1 MVNLLNY
8 NLKQQ
13 HNINKS
19 MSTENK
25 KYNTR
30 SSKKEIIKNKKIN
43 PPNDE
48 DNSSDEEINDL
59 EYKKFLGK
67 LFPSKYMKDKVKEEE
82 LKKED
87 SIIKSKKKNIKE
99 DNTDMKNFNIIFTIQ
114 DKEDD
119 YDMENYVMKKDAKF
133 ANLFRNN

>member
-67 LFPSKYMKDKVKEEE
+67 LSLSTIYEYSST
-82 LKKED
+82 
-87 SIIKSKKKNIKE
+87 SITKRRLS
-99 DNTDMKNFNIIFTIQ
+99 
-114 DKEDD
+114 
-119 YDMENYVMKKDAKF
+119 
-133 ANLFRNN
+133 R